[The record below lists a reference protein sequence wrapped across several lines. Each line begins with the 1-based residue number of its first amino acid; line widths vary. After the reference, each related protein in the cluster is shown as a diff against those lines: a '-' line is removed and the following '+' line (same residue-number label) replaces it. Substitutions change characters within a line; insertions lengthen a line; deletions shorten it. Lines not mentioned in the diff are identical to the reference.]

1 MACLGKNIYKAVLC
15 NQLLE
20 AVVKKLPIFNA
31 GGEVNKSGGMKV
43 IFPNPEDIWITGW
56 RWRDMRLKK
65 DPLDGIT
72 EAGFLVPT
80 T

>member
-43 IFPNPEDIWITGW
+43 IFPNPKGGWIRGL
-56 RWRDMRLKK
+56 RWRYIRLKR
-65 DPLDGIT
+65 DTL
-72 EAGFLVPT
+72 E
-80 T
+80 